1 MHVAS
6 LSQQP
11 VAGHPS
17 MAGALGVGAVRWRSD
32 VPMLTVVSKLSF
44 DFGTPG
50 NALAAQQEPLEAH
63 DFASARDGF
72 SVWHRGAPPQ
82 LSVGERDVVSRPLD
96 DVALAP
102 QLAAYPAGAAIR
114 IDARVAAL
122 PCIAPC
128 IFLVD
133 RDKVP
138 AKLALS
144 CDTMCIARSA
154 EHIVTL
160 TLAWRASIAAPNEEA
175 YLVVALERLSQP
187 RGWESLRDKL
197 HDAQWDD
204 VIAPRAGHDT
214 EPPRTLAGSSM
225 ATPSPHAAGHTPFAQ
240 AAVPAWFASRPVSP
254 AHVPPPAPAA
264 LSVER
269 YLDIRAALREPQAQ
283 QGEVLAALGLDAA
296 DWAAAET
303 RLAREVAAEAAAG
316 GRDLSRRLRAVAAT
330 ATTVAEDAR
339 FEDMDAYVALRV
351 AVEESSDLHGALSQQ
366 GVDPDA
372 WKSIQLWWKD
382 RASSDPLLAKA
393 LRSKLREARRLQ
405 EREVG

>member
-1 MHVAS
+1 
-6 LSQQP
+6 
-11 VAGHPS
+11 
-17 MAGALGVGAVRWRSD
+17 
-32 VPMLTVVSKLSF
+32 
-44 DFGTPG
+44 
-50 NALAAQQEPLEAH
+50 
-63 DFASARDGF
+63 
-72 SVWHRGAPPQ
+72 
-82 LSVGERDVVSRPLD
+82 
-96 DVALAP
+96 
-102 QLAAYPAGAAIR
+102 
-114 IDARVAAL
+114 
-122 PCIAPC
+122 
-128 IFLVD
+128 
-133 RDKVP
+133 
-138 AKLALS
+138 
-144 CDTMCIARSA
+144 
-154 EHIVTL
+154 
-160 TLAWRASIAAPNEEA
+160 
-175 YLVVALERLSQP
+175 
-187 RGWESLRDKL
+187 
-197 HDAQWDD
+197 
-204 VIAPRAGHDT
+204 
-214 EPPRTLAGSSM
+214 M